1 MKYTLLSC
9 AALALILPFS
19 AYACPG
25 EGPYESRQNMKMEK
39 LDTDKNGALS
49 TAEANAGA
57 MMHFKAMDTNAD
69 GILSAAEFEKA
80 PRPYNKEGKD
90 DGATWRD
97 RKSLSERLGLRRD
110 KRFAVMDTDGN
121 GSVSQSEFLAGAEKR
136 HEMMDAN
143 KDGTIT
149 REDTQ
154 RRVAILI
161 NVRGRDTESFVH
173 EAAAAL
179 RRSLPFPPGYT
190 FEFGGQFKNAYASAG
205 NTIAL
210 AREADLIIGAVLI
223 PGAAAPKLL
232 SLIHI

>member
-149 REDTQ
+149 REEMVAGREKMKETWQD
-154 RRVAILI
+154 RRGD
-161 NVRGRDTESFVH
+161 RGW
-173 EAAAAL
+173 
-179 RRSLPFPPGYT
+179 G
-190 FEFGGQFKNAYASAG
+190 
-205 NTIAL
+205 
-210 AREADLIIGAVLI
+210 
-223 PGAAAPKLL
+223 
-232 SLIHI
+232 